1 MRALNQIT
9 KLQLLKYRARLSDI
23 PIDIWQKIQKLADS
37 SFALVIQMSKAG
49 DSTKLVMHMPSC
61 KHPLEDRDS
70 GLSITNSILNK
81 KSQRRRRIR
90 KWQHLQG
97 GPVGC
102 KMELTVGDAW
112 KSIHSRYIARCLL
125 QRFSLYYRC

>member
-49 DSTKLVMHMPSC
+49 DSTTLV
-61 KHPLEDRDS
+61 LLWR
-70 GLSITNSILNK
+70 T
-81 KSQRRRRIR
+81 
-90 KWQHLQG
+90 
-97 GPVGC
+97 GC
-102 KMELTVGDAW
+102 G
-112 KSIHSRYIARCLL
+112 
-125 QRFSLYYRC
+125 